1 MTGLRILHVDDEP
14 DIREVVDLALG
25 LDPALSVRSCDS
37 GRDAVAAAIAWPP
50 DLMLIDVM
58 MPGMDGP
65 TTLAS
70 LRQTPQTANIPVV
83 FMTAR
88 AQSHE
93 LERFKS
99 LGATGVIAKPFDPMT
114 LATTVRSHLHSVGMT
129 ALRAGFIPRLRGDVE
144 ALRERWPAVG
154 SDATAVLAEIRA
166 FAHALLGAVDV
177 LGFDDLGHMADKLA
191 QAATARMGG
200 AAGSPDDVEQTL
212 DALIAAVERL

>member
-14 DIREVVDLALG
+14 DIREVVDLALS

-37 GRDAVAAAIAWPP
+37 GREAVAAALAWPP

-114 LATTVRSHLHSVGMT
+114 LAAIVRSHLHSVGMA
-129 ALRAGFIPRLRGDVE
+129 ALRAGFVPRLHGDVK
-144 ALRERWPAVG
+144 ALVERWSGVG
-154 SDATAVLAEIRA
+154 SDATAVLAEIRT
-166 FAHALLGAVDV
+166 FAQALSSAAGV
-177 LGFDDLGHMADKLA
+177 LGFDELGGLADKLA
-191 QAATARMGG
+191 QAATARMGT
-200 AAGSPDDVEQTL
+200 AVSPGDVDQAL
-212 DALIAAVERL
+212 DALIAAVERM